1 MPLVSL
7 DSLRNLASAALA
19 RAGANAAMAD
29 ATARALLHAD
39 AHGLASHGVSRVPQ
53 YATHLANGRA
63 DGAAQPRILREKGS
77 AVLIDAGCGLAFPAC
92 ALAVDEAI
100 ERAREFGIG
109 FAGVT
114 NSHHFGEA
122 AYHLE
127 PVGAAG
133 LVGLALGNSPAAMA
147 AAGGRRP
154 LFGTNPI
161 AAVFPRRDSPPVVI
175 DLSLSEVARGKLM
188 VAAKEGRAIPLG
200 WALDAD
206 GQPTTDPKAG
216 LAGSMLPMGGTKG
229 AMLAFVVEVMV
240 TALTGAAMGFEASS
254 FFVDEGNRPRLGQA
268 FLVIDPDAL
277 AGREIFLDRIESLV
291 AEMTKEQGVR
301 LPGERRRALAEGAAA
316 RGIEIPA
323 ALLADLER
331 LAGGAPR

>member
-7 DSLRNLASAALA
+7 DSLRDLASAALS
-19 RAGANAAMAD
+19 RAGANSAMAD
-29 ATARALLHAD
+29 ATARALVHAD
-39 AHGLASHGVSRVPQ
+39 ADGLASHGVSRVPQ

-63 DGAAQPRILREKGS
+63 DGTAQPRIVRAKGA

-109 FAGVT
+109 FVGVT

-161 AAVFPRRDSPPVVI
+161 AAVFPRRQSPPVVI

-206 GQPTTDPKAG
+206 GRPTTDPKAG
-216 LAGSMLPMGGTKG
+216 LEGSMLPMGGTKG

-240 TALTGAAMGFEASS
+240 TALTGASMGFEASS

-277 AGREIFLDRIESLV
+277 AGRETFLDRIESLV
-291 AEMTKEQGVR
+291 AEIAKEQGVR

-316 RGIEIPA
+316 RGVEIPA
-323 ALLADLER
+323 ALLTELER